1 MTQTARNVEMLPVGQ
16 LWPAKRNARTHPRK
30 QIKQLGDSIDKFGFQ
45 IPVLID
51 ESNVIL
57 AGHARIA
64 AAKLLGMTSVPCLRA
79 EGMSADEKRAFQLAD
94 NKLAQN
100 ATWDFE
106 ILAGELGALVDL
118 GFDLSV
124 IGFDTS
130 EVDSLIGQ
138 AEEASPGLVAAE
150 DATLEPEIGRA
161 PIVRQGEVWLLGR
174 HRLICGDAKD
184 AAILAD
190 LMDGEEADMVFTDP
204 PYNLKIRGHV
214 SGLGRTKHREFAE
227 ASGEM
232 SSVQYMDFLHT
243 SLQQLS
249 ACCRNGAIVYTC
261 IDWRHLAE
269 LEQAGRAVFGEQKNL
284 CVWAK
289 TNAGMGTF
297 YRSQHELIPVWK
309 VGDAPHVNNFG
320 LGEGGR
326 YRTNVWTYA
335 GVNTFKAERSEELVS
350 HPTVKPVALVADAI
364 RDVSHRGDIVLDV
377 FGGSGTTLIA
387 AEKTGRRGRL
397 VELDPLYCDVTIRR
411 WQVLT
416 GKQATRAKDAAR
428 FDDLGFEQGA
438 RAA

>member
-1 MTQTARNVEMLPVGQ
+1 MQSATHVEMLPVGQ

-30 QIKQLGDSIDKFGFQ
+30 QIKQLADSIDKFGFQ

-51 ESNVIL
+51 ESNTIL

-79 EGMSADEKRAFQLAD
+79 GDMSADEKRAFQLAD

-138 AEEASPGLVAAE
+138 AEEASPELVAAE
-150 DATLEPEIGRA
+150 DATLEPEIDRA

-190 LMDGEEADMVFTDP
+190 LMDGDEADMVFTDP